1 MTVMTDLCRNHS
13 VIIIISARPN
23 CDFEINRVLVIFGI
37 CLCLR
42 SRAHAHR
49 FSVELELNFL
59 RKEANA
65 STFGLSGATHIEDM
79 FYLFKV
85 TGIVPTDNC
94 SYDIVKPNSR
104 EAQMIR
110 TMTKFITNFAK
121 NG

>member
-1 MTVMTDLCRNHS
+1 MSCRQLILVNFIFILC
-13 VIIIISARPN
+13 
-23 CDFEINRVLVIFGI
+23 VLRT
-37 CLCLR
+37 LN
-42 SRAHAHR
+42 R

-79 FYLFKV
+79 FYLFKL
-85 TGIVPTDNC
+85 TAFVPKGG
-94 SYDIVKPNSR
+94 YDVVKPNSR

-110 TMTKFITNFAK
+110 TMTKFIRNFAK